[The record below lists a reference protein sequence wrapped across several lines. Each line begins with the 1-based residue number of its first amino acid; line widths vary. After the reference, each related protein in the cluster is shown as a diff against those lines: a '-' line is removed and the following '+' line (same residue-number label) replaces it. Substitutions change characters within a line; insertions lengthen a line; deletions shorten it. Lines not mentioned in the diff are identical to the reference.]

1 MSLTSIVCKVLES
14 FVRDEVVKFMEEN
27 NLFTKCQY
35 GFRNK
40 RSCVTQLLEVL
51 NDFTYLA
58 DQPASCTKL
67 DIESG
72 VHQRICENNVIR
84 KWQIIF

>member
-1 MSLTSIVCKVLES
+1 MLTSVTVLRIES
-14 FVRDEVVKFMEEN
+14 TDLMEE
-27 NLFTKCQY
+27 
-35 GFRNK
+35 
-40 RSCVTQLLEVL
+40 EEEEE
-51 NDFTYLA
+51 DFTYLA